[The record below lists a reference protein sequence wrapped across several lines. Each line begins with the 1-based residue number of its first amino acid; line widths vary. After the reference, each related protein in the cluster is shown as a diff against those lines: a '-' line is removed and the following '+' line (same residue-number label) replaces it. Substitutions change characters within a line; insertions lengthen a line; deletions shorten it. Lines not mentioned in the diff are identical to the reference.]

1 MKRKGNLG
9 GIFAMA
15 LILVLTLVLS
25 VGSVSAEEP
34 TIVDSGNCGKDGSNV
49 TWTLDSAGLLTISG
63 TGAMA
68 DYESK
73 TDSASGEE
81 ITTAPWGNQAKMVK
95 TVVIE
100 DGVTGIGNYAFYCC
114 TDLTGVNMG
123 STVTSIGTD
132 AFAACIGLTSVTI
145 PDSVT
150 DIEGEA
156 FAQCMGLTSVVIPDS
171 VKSIGIGAFH
181 YCTSLTSVIVGN
193 GVTEIGQLAFWKC
206 TALTDVTLGSSVTA
220 IGEQAFSSC
229 EKLTGIVIP
238 DSVTSIGEYAFADC
252 ESLAKVTIGTGVT
265 DFGWETFSGCTK
277 LAEINYNAKAA
288 ADLKARY
295 DTGLTAHYPDVFK
308 DAGTSVGGVRVKIGD
323 GVERIPAYIF
333 KDCTGLTGS
342 VTIPNSVTDIG
353 WYAFADCTGL
363 TGVTLGGNVTK
374 IEERAFNNCTGLT
387 SIVFPDSVTDIG
399 NWAFAGCTGLTNV
412 KVPGRV
418 TSISEGVFANCTGL
432 TDAVIPDGVTSVGER
447 AFSGCVG
454 LTGVEIPDDVTS
466 IGDYAFSGCA
476 GLTGIEIPEG
486 VTKIGLGAFSFCEN
500 LAEVRYNAKAA
511 GDIQYDPMTDIA
523 EQDHVFRR
531 AGADRDGLTVTIG
544 SGVECIPSRLFY
556 GCTGLKEVHFIGTE
570 EEWKAVSI
578 GSDNDP
584 LINAAITYVKE
595 PISGSCGDN
604 LTYKLDS
611 AGLLTISGT
620 GAMADYESKTDSAS
634 GEEITTAPWGNQAKT
649 VVIGDGVTGIGAA
662 AFYGCSGLTGVTMG
676 SNVTSIGES
685 AFRGCTGLT
694 GIVLPGS
701 VTSIGEYAFSNC
713 DSLTAIEI
721 PEGVTTLG
729 NSAFF
734 GCDNL
739 KEIRYNARA
748 AADLTG
754 LSGAFRS
761 AGASVG
767 GVKVIFGESV
777 EKIPGNLFSNCESL
791 TSVTIGSNV
800 TSIGDNAFLGCKG
813 LVEINYNARAAECA
827 EDSFDSG
834 DGLKVTFG
842 DSVER
847 IPDYIFQ
854 DCPGLTS
861 VTIGSSAT
869 TIGHYAFN
877 RCMGLT
883 SIKIP
888 ESMTNIGYMAF
899 SGCTSLA
906 DVYYGGTERQ
916 WNAITIDDGNDRLL
930 QANRH
935 CEGKETLVPPTA
947 KPSYVGASGKPY
959 IYWSA
964 VDGANRYY
972 VYRSGSK
979 DGTYTFLGTTTAANY
994 TDSKANAGYTYYYKV
1009 KALAADGTDSSFSAA
1024 VAITC
1029 RCARPVVKTD
1039 YWASTGKPYIKWTA
1053 VAGAS
1058 QYEVYRSGSKDGAYT
1073 LLGTTTATNY
1083 TDNKANAG
1091 YTYYYKVKAISK
1103 VKSAANSSLS
1113 AAVAITCR
1121 CARPVVTPDYLTSTG
1136 KPYIKWTAVAGV
1148 GQYEVYRS
1156 GSKDGTYTLLGT
1168 TTATNYT
1175 DNKANAGYTYYYK
1188 VKAISKVK
1196 SVANSSLSA
1205 AVAITC
1211 RCARPVVKTDYWAST
1226 GKPYIK
1232 WDAVDGAGKYYIYRS
1247 GTKNGTYTLLGTTTA
1262 TNYTDS
1268 KANAG
1273 YTYYY
1278 KVQAIS
1284 SALTMAKVYLSPS
1297 NQTDNCYAYGN
1308 TNEAVQCG
1316 KIADSCRIALERSGV
1331 TVQVGHMPSMQDK
1344 CKESNAFGADL
1355 HVPIHTNAFNGTVTG
1370 TRMFCLNSSG
1380 EGMKACEAIFA
1391 WLAPITPGTS
1401 ENIQVDASLYEVRVP
1416 SAPAAYVECEFHDNA
1431 TAAKWIVEHTV
1442 DIGEAI
1448 ARGICDY
1455 FGVTFKEKEQPESV
1469 ASTDKLYRVQ
1479 EDAFANRPIA
1489 EEKNTANSSLSAAV
1503 AVTCRCARPVVKTDY
1518 WASTGKPYIKW
1529 TAVAGASQYE
1539 VYRSGSKDGTY
1550 TLLGTTT
1557 AANYT
1562 DSKANAGYTY
1572 YYKVKAI
1579 SKVKSTADSSLSA
1592 AVAITCRC
1600 ARPSVK
1606 ITTSNGSPKLTWNAV
1621 TGANKYY
1628 IYRSTEANGTFEYLY
1643 STKNLFYTN
1652 KSAVAGTT
1660 YYYKVKAVSK
1670 VKSTANSAF
1679 STVVSIRAR

>member
-9 GIFAMA
+9 GIFAMV

-25 VGSVSAEEP
+25 VGSVSAAEP
-34 TIVDSGNCGKDGSNV
+34 TIVDSRNCGKDGSNV
-49 TWTLDSAGLLTISG
+49 TWTLDSAGLLAISG
-63 TGAMA
+63 TG
-68 DYESK
+68 E
-73 TDSASGEE
+73 
-81 ITTAPWGNQAKMVK
+81 
-95 TVVIE
+95 
-100 DGVTGIGNYAFYCC
+100 
-114 TDLTGVNMG
+114 
-123 STVTSIGTD
+123 
-132 AFAACIGLTSVTI
+132 
-145 PDSVT
+145 
-150 DIEGEA
+150 
-156 FAQCMGLTSVVIPDS
+156 
-171 VKSIGIGAFH
+171 
-181 YCTSLTSVIVGN
+181 
-193 GVTEIGQLAFWKC
+193 
-206 TALTDVTLGSSVTA
+206 
-220 IGEQAFSSC
+220 
-229 EKLTGIVIP
+229 
-238 DSVTSIGEYAFADC
+238 
-252 ESLAKVTIGTGVT
+252 
-265 DFGWETFSGCTK
+265 
-277 LAEINYNAKAA
+277 
-288 ADLKARY
+288 
-295 DTGLTAHYPDVFK
+295 
-308 DAGTSVGGVRVKIGD
+308 
-323 GVERIPAYIF
+323 
-333 KDCTGLTGS
+333 
-342 VTIPNSVTDIG
+342 
-353 WYAFADCTGL
+353 
-363 TGVTLGGNVTK
+363 
-374 IEERAFNNCTGLT
+374 
-387 SIVFPDSVTDIG
+387 
-399 NWAFAGCTGLTNV
+399 
-412 KVPGRV
+412 
-418 TSISEGVFANCTGL
+418 
-432 TDAVIPDGVTSVGER
+432 
-447 AFSGCVG
+447 
-454 LTGVEIPDDVTS
+454 
-466 IGDYAFSGCA
+466 
-476 GLTGIEIPEG
+476 
-486 VTKIGLGAFSFCEN
+486 
-500 LAEVRYNAKAA
+500 
-511 GDIQYDPMTDIA
+511 
-523 EQDHVFRR
+523 
-531 AGADRDGLTVTIG
+531 
-544 SGVECIPSRLFY
+544 
-556 GCTGLKEVHFIGTE
+556 
-570 EEWKAVSI
+570 
-578 GSDNDP
+578 
-584 LINAAITYVKE
+584 
-595 PISGSCGDN
+595 
-604 LTYKLDS
+604 
-611 AGLLTISGT
+611 
-620 GAMADYESKTDSAS
+620 MADYESKTDSAS

-662 AFYGCSGLTGVTMG
+662 AFYGCSGLTSVTMG

-685 AFRGCTGLT
+685 AFCGCTGLT

-701 VTSIGEYAFSNC
+701 VTGIGEYAFSNC
-713 DSLTAIEI
+713 ESLTAIEI
-721 PEGVTTLG
+721 PAGVTTLG

-739 KEIRYNARA
+739 KEVRYNARA
-748 AADLTG
+748 AANLTG

-777 EKIPGNLFSNCESL
+777 EKIPSNLFCNCESL

-800 TSIGDNAFLGCKG
+800 TSIGDNAFLDCKG
-813 LVEINYNARAAECA
+813 LVEINYNARAAECT
-827 EDSFDSG
+827 EDSFGSG

-877 RCMGLT
+877 RCTGLT

-899 SGCTSLA
+899 SGCMGLA
-906 DVYYGGTERQ
+906 DVYYGGSERQ

-935 CEGKETLVPPTA
+935 CEGKETLVPPTV

-959 IYWSA
+959 IYWSV

-972 VYRSGSK
+972 VYRSTTK
-979 DGTYTFLGTTTAANY
+979 DGTYSFLGSTANLNY
-994 TDSKANAGYTYYYKV
+994 TDSKANVGTTYYYKV
-1009 KALAADGTDSSFSAA
+1009 KALAADGTD
-1024 VAITC
+1024 
-1029 RCARPVVKTD
+1029 
-1039 YWASTGKPYIKWTA
+1039 
-1053 VAGAS
+1053 
-1058 QYEVYRSGSKDGAYT
+1058 
-1073 LLGTTTATNY
+1073 
-1083 TDNKANAG
+1083 
-1091 YTYYYKVKAISK
+1091 
-1103 VKSAANSSLS
+1103 SSLS

-1136 KPYIKWTAVAGV
+1136 KPYIYWGAVDGAGK
-1148 GQYEVYRS
+1148 YEVYRS

-1188 VKAISKVK
+1188 VKAISEVK
-1196 SVANSSLSA
+1196 STANSSLSA

-1247 GTKNGTYTLLGTTTA
+1247 GTRNGTYTLLGTTTA

-1297 NQTDNCYAYGN
+1297 NQTDNRYAYGN
-1308 TNEAVQCG
+1308 TTEAVQCG
-1316 KIADSCRIALERSGV
+1316 KIADACRAALERSGV

-1416 SAPAAYVECEFHDNA
+1416 SAPTAYVECEFHDNA
-1431 TAAKWIVEHTV
+1431 TTAKWIVEHTV

-1455 FGVTFKEKEQPESV
+1455 FGVTYKEKEQPESA

-1479 EDAFANRPIA
+1479 EGAFANRPIA

-1503 AVTCRCARPVVKTDY
+1503 AATCHCARPVVKPDY
-1518 WASTGKPYIKW
+1518 LISTGKPYIKW

-1579 SKVKSTADSSLSA
+1579 SKVRSTANSSLSA
-1592 AVAITCRC
+1592 TVAATCHCARPVVKPDYLISTGKPYIKWTAVAGASQYEVYRSGSKDGTYTLLGTTTATNYTDNKANAGYTYYYKVKAVSKVSSGANSYYSVVIGATCRC

-1621 TGANKYY
+1621 AGANKYY

-1652 KSAVAGTT
+1652 KSAEAGTT

>member
-1 MKRKGNLG
+1 MKRKENLG

-15 LILVLTLVLS
+15 LILMLTLVLS
-25 VGSVSAEEP
+25 VGSVSAAEP
-34 TIVDSGNCGKDGSNV
+34 NIVDSRNCGKDGSNV

-63 TGAMA
+63 TG
-68 DYESK
+68 E
-73 TDSASGEE
+73 
-81 ITTAPWGNQAKMVK
+81 
-95 TVVIE
+95 
-100 DGVTGIGNYAFYCC
+100 
-114 TDLTGVNMG
+114 
-123 STVTSIGTD
+123 
-132 AFAACIGLTSVTI
+132 
-145 PDSVT
+145 
-150 DIEGEA
+150 
-156 FAQCMGLTSVVIPDS
+156 
-171 VKSIGIGAFH
+171 
-181 YCTSLTSVIVGN
+181 
-193 GVTEIGQLAFWKC
+193 
-206 TALTDVTLGSSVTA
+206 
-220 IGEQAFSSC
+220 
-229 EKLTGIVIP
+229 
-238 DSVTSIGEYAFADC
+238 
-252 ESLAKVTIGTGVT
+252 
-265 DFGWETFSGCTK
+265 
-277 LAEINYNAKAA
+277 
-288 ADLKARY
+288 
-295 DTGLTAHYPDVFK
+295 
-308 DAGTSVGGVRVKIGD
+308 
-323 GVERIPAYIF
+323 
-333 KDCTGLTGS
+333 
-342 VTIPNSVTDIG
+342 
-353 WYAFADCTGL
+353 
-363 TGVTLGGNVTK
+363 
-374 IEERAFNNCTGLT
+374 
-387 SIVFPDSVTDIG
+387 
-399 NWAFAGCTGLTNV
+399 
-412 KVPGRV
+412 
-418 TSISEGVFANCTGL
+418 
-432 TDAVIPDGVTSVGER
+432 
-447 AFSGCVG
+447 
-454 LTGVEIPDDVTS
+454 
-466 IGDYAFSGCA
+466 
-476 GLTGIEIPEG
+476 
-486 VTKIGLGAFSFCEN
+486 
-500 LAEVRYNAKAA
+500 
-511 GDIQYDPMTDIA
+511 
-523 EQDHVFRR
+523 
-531 AGADRDGLTVTIG
+531 
-544 SGVECIPSRLFY
+544 
-556 GCTGLKEVHFIGTE
+556 
-570 EEWKAVSI
+570 
-578 GSDNDP
+578 
-584 LINAAITYVKE
+584 
-595 PISGSCGDN
+595 
-604 LTYKLDS
+604 
-611 AGLLTISGT
+611 
-620 GAMADYESKTDSAS
+620 MADYESKTDSAS

-649 VVIGDGVTGIGAA
+649 VVIEDGVTGIGNA
-662 AFYGCSGLTGVTMG
+662 AFYGCSGLTSVTMG

-685 AFRGCTGLT
+685 AFCGCTGLI

-701 VTSIGEYAFSNC
+701 VTGIGEYAFSNC

-721 PEGVTTLG
+721 PAGVTTLG

-739 KEIRYNARA
+739 KEVRYNARA
-748 AADLTG
+748 AANLTG

-777 EKIPGNLFSNCESL
+777 EKIPSNLFCNCESL
-791 TSVTIGSNV
+791 TSVTISSNV

-813 LVEINYNARAAECA
+813 LVEINYNARAAECT
-827 EDSFDSG
+827 EDSFGSG

-877 RCMGLT
+877 RCTGLT

-899 SGCTSLA
+899 SGCMGLA
-906 DVYYGGTERQ
+906 DVYYGGSERQ

-935 CEGKETLVPPTA
+935 CEGKETPVPPTV

-964 VDGANRYY
+964 VDGANRYE

-979 DGTYTFLGTTTAANY
+979 DGTYSFLGSTANLNY
-994 TDSKANAGYTYYYKV
+994 TDSKANAGTTYYYKV
-1009 KALAADGTDSSFSAA
+1009 KALAADGTD
-1024 VAITC
+1024 
-1029 RCARPVVKTD
+1029 
-1039 YWASTGKPYIKWTA
+1039 
-1053 VAGAS
+1053 
-1058 QYEVYRSGSKDGAYT
+1058 
-1073 LLGTTTATNY
+1073 
-1083 TDNKANAG
+1083 
-1091 YTYYYKVKAISK
+1091 
-1103 VKSAANSSLS
+1103 SSLS

-1136 KPYIKWTAVAGV
+1136 KPYIKWAAVAGAS
-1148 GQYEVYRS
+1148 QYEVYRS
-1156 GSKDGTYTLLGT
+1156 GSKDGTYEYIGT

-1188 VKAISKVK
+1188 VKAISEVK
-1196 SVANSSLSA
+1196 SAANSSLSA

-1355 HVPIHTNAFNGTVTG
+1355 HVPIHTNAFNGAVTG

-1416 SAPAAYVECEFHDNA
+1416 SAPTAYVECEFHDNA
-1431 TAAKWIVEHTV
+1431 TTAKWIVEHTV

-1455 FGVTFKEKEQPESV
+1455 FGVTYKEKEQPESA

-1479 EDAFANRPIA
+1479 EGAFANRPIA
-1489 EEKNTANSSLSAAV
+1489 EEKNTANSSLSATV
-1503 AVTCRCARPVVKTDY
+1503 AATCHCARPVVKPDY
-1518 WASTGKPYIKW
+1518 LISTGKPYIKW
-1529 TAVAGASQYE
+1529 TAVSGASKYE

-1579 SKVKSTADSSLSA
+1579 SKVRSTANSSLSA
-1592 AVAITCRC
+1592 TVAATCHCARPVVKPDYLISTGKPYIKWTAVAGASQYEVYRSGSKDGTYTLLGTTTATNYTDNKANAGYTYYYKVKAVSKVSSGANSYYSVVIGATCHC

-1606 ITTSNGSPKLTWNAV
+1606 ITTSNGSPRLTWNAV
-1621 TGANKYY
+1621 AGANKYEV
-1628 IYRSTEANGTFEYLY
+1628 YRATSKNGSY
-1643 STKNLFYTN
+1643 TKMFTTSNLSYTN
-1652 KSAVAGTT
+1652 TSAKAGTT

>member
-1 MKRKGNLG
+1 MKRKGILG

-25 VGSVSAEEP
+25 VGSVSAAEP

-63 TGAMA
+63 TG
-68 DYESK
+68 E
-73 TDSASGEE
+73 
-81 ITTAPWGNQAKMVK
+81 MV
-95 TVVIE
+95 
-100 DGVTGIGNYAFYCC
+100 
-114 TDLTGVNMG
+114 
-123 STVTSIGTD
+123 
-132 AFAACIGLTSVTI
+132 
-145 PDSVT
+145 
-150 DIEGEA
+150 
-156 FAQCMGLTSVVIPDS
+156 
-171 VKSIGIGAFH
+171 
-181 YCTSLTSVIVGN
+181 
-193 GVTEIGQLAFWKC
+193 
-206 TALTDVTLGSSVTA
+206 
-220 IGEQAFSSC
+220 
-229 EKLTGIVIP
+229 
-238 DSVTSIGEYAFADC
+238 
-252 ESLAKVTIGTGVT
+252 
-265 DFGWETFSGCTK
+265 
-277 LAEINYNAKAA
+277 
-288 ADLKARY
+288 
-295 DTGLTAHYPDVFK
+295 
-308 DAGTSVGGVRVKIGD
+308 
-323 GVERIPAYIF
+323 
-333 KDCTGLTGS
+333 
-342 VTIPNSVTDIG
+342 
-353 WYAFADCTGL
+353 
-363 TGVTLGGNVTK
+363 
-374 IEERAFNNCTGLT
+374 
-387 SIVFPDSVTDIG
+387 
-399 NWAFAGCTGLTNV
+399 
-412 KVPGRV
+412 
-418 TSISEGVFANCTGL
+418 
-432 TDAVIPDGVTSVGER
+432 
-447 AFSGCVG
+447 
-454 LTGVEIPDDVTS
+454 
-466 IGDYAFSGCA
+466 
-476 GLTGIEIPEG
+476 
-486 VTKIGLGAFSFCEN
+486 
-500 LAEVRYNAKAA
+500 
-511 GDIQYDPMTDIA
+511 
-523 EQDHVFRR
+523 
-531 AGADRDGLTVTIG
+531 
-544 SGVECIPSRLFY
+544 
-556 GCTGLKEVHFIGTE
+556 
-570 EEWKAVSI
+570 
-578 GSDNDP
+578 
-584 LINAAITYVKE
+584 
-595 PISGSCGDN
+595 
-604 LTYKLDS
+604 
-611 AGLLTISGT
+611 
-620 GAMADYESKTDSAS
+620 DYESKTDSAS

-649 VVIGDGVTGIGAA
+649 AVIGDGVTGIGAA
-662 AFYGCSGLTGVTMG
+662 AFYGCSGLTSVTMG

-685 AFRGCTGLT
+685 AFCGCTGLT

-701 VTSIGEYAFSNC
+701 VTGIGEYAFSNC
-713 DSLTAIEI
+713 ESLTAIEI
-721 PEGVTTLG
+721 PAGVTTLG

-739 KEIRYNARA
+739 KEVRYNARA
-748 AADLTG
+748 AANLTG

-777 EKIPGNLFSNCESL
+777 EKIPSNLFCNCESL

-813 LVEINYNARAAECA
+813 LVEINYNARAAECT
-827 EDSFDSG
+827 EDSFGSG

-877 RCMGLT
+877 RCTGLT

-899 SGCTSLA
+899 SGCTGLA
-906 DVYYGGTERQ
+906 DVYYGGSERQ

-935 CEGKETLVPPTA
+935 CEGEETLVPPTV

-964 VDGANRYY
+964 VDGANRYE

-979 DGTYTFLGTTTAANY
+979 DGTYSLLDSTANLNY
-994 TDSKANAGYTYYYKV
+994 TDSKANAGTTYYYKV
-1009 KALAADGTDSSFSAA
+1009 KALAADGTD
-1024 VAITC
+1024 
-1029 RCARPVVKTD
+1029 
-1039 YWASTGKPYIKWTA
+1039 
-1053 VAGAS
+1053 
-1058 QYEVYRSGSKDGAYT
+1058 
-1073 LLGTTTATNY
+1073 
-1083 TDNKANAG
+1083 
-1091 YTYYYKVKAISK
+1091 
-1103 VKSAANSSLS
+1103 
-1113 AAVAITCR
+1113 
-1121 CARPVVTPDYLTSTG
+1121 
-1136 KPYIKWTAVAGV
+1136 
-1148 GQYEVYRS
+1148 
-1156 GSKDGTYTLLGT
+1156 
-1168 TTATNYT
+1168 
-1175 DNKANAGYTYYYK
+1175 
-1188 VKAISKVK
+1188 
-1196 SVANSSLSA
+1196 SSLSA

-1308 TNEAVQCG
+1308 TTEAVQCG
-1316 KIADSCRIALERSGV
+1316 KIADACRAALERSGV

-1416 SAPAAYVECEFHDNA
+1416 SAPTAYVECEFHDNA
-1431 TAAKWIVEHTV
+1431 TTAKWIVEHTV

-1455 FGVTFKEKEQPESV
+1455 FGVTYKEKEQPESA

-1479 EDAFANRPIA
+1479 EGAFANRPIA

-1503 AVTCRCARPVVKTDY
+1503 AATCHCARPVVKPDY
-1518 WASTGKPYIKW
+1518 LISTGKPYIKW

-1579 SKVKSTADSSLSA
+1579 SKVRSTANSSLSA
-1592 AVAITCRC
+1592 TVAATCHCARPVVKPDYLISTGKPYIKWTAVAGASQYEVYRSGSKDGTYTLLGTTTATNYTDNKANAGYTYYYKVKAVSKVSSGANSYYSVVIGATCRC

-1621 TGANKYY
+1621 AGANKYY

-1652 KSAVAGTT
+1652 KSAEAGTT

>member
-1 MKRKGNLG
+1 MKRKGNFG

-25 VGSVSAEEP
+25 VGSVSAAEP

-63 TGAMA
+63 TG
-68 DYESK
+68 E
-73 TDSASGEE
+73 
-81 ITTAPWGNQAKMVK
+81 
-95 TVVIE
+95 
-100 DGVTGIGNYAFYCC
+100 
-114 TDLTGVNMG
+114 
-123 STVTSIGTD
+123 
-132 AFAACIGLTSVTI
+132 
-145 PDSVT
+145 
-150 DIEGEA
+150 
-156 FAQCMGLTSVVIPDS
+156 
-171 VKSIGIGAFH
+171 
-181 YCTSLTSVIVGN
+181 
-193 GVTEIGQLAFWKC
+193 
-206 TALTDVTLGSSVTA
+206 
-220 IGEQAFSSC
+220 
-229 EKLTGIVIP
+229 
-238 DSVTSIGEYAFADC
+238 
-252 ESLAKVTIGTGVT
+252 
-265 DFGWETFSGCTK
+265 
-277 LAEINYNAKAA
+277 
-288 ADLKARY
+288 
-295 DTGLTAHYPDVFK
+295 
-308 DAGTSVGGVRVKIGD
+308 
-323 GVERIPAYIF
+323 
-333 KDCTGLTGS
+333 
-342 VTIPNSVTDIG
+342 
-353 WYAFADCTGL
+353 
-363 TGVTLGGNVTK
+363 
-374 IEERAFNNCTGLT
+374 
-387 SIVFPDSVTDIG
+387 
-399 NWAFAGCTGLTNV
+399 
-412 KVPGRV
+412 
-418 TSISEGVFANCTGL
+418 
-432 TDAVIPDGVTSVGER
+432 
-447 AFSGCVG
+447 
-454 LTGVEIPDDVTS
+454 
-466 IGDYAFSGCA
+466 
-476 GLTGIEIPEG
+476 
-486 VTKIGLGAFSFCEN
+486 
-500 LAEVRYNAKAA
+500 
-511 GDIQYDPMTDIA
+511 
-523 EQDHVFRR
+523 
-531 AGADRDGLTVTIG
+531 
-544 SGVECIPSRLFY
+544 
-556 GCTGLKEVHFIGTE
+556 
-570 EEWKAVSI
+570 
-578 GSDNDP
+578 
-584 LINAAITYVKE
+584 
-595 PISGSCGDN
+595 
-604 LTYKLDS
+604 
-611 AGLLTISGT
+611 
-620 GAMADYESKTDSAS
+620 MADYESKTDSAS

-649 VVIGDGVTGIGAA
+649 VVIEDGVTGIGAA
-662 AFYGCSGLTGVTMG
+662 AFYGCSGLTSVTMG

-685 AFRGCTGLT
+685 AFCGCTGLT

-713 DSLTAIEI
+713 ESLTAIEI
-721 PEGVTTLG
+721 PAGVTTLG

-734 GCDNL
+734 GCGNL
-739 KEIRYNARA
+739 KEVRYNARA
-748 AADLTG
+748 AANLTG

-777 EKIPGNLFSNCESL
+777 EKIPSNLFCNCESL

-800 TSIGDNAFLGCKG
+800 TSIGDNAFLDCKG
-813 LVEINYNARAAECA
+813 LVEINYNARAAECT
-827 EDSFDSG
+827 EDSFGSG

-877 RCMGLT
+877 RCTGLT

-906 DVYYGGTERQ
+906 DVYYGGSERQ

-935 CEGKETLVPPTA
+935 CEGEETLVSPTV

-964 VDGANRYY
+964 V
-972 VYRSGSK
+972 
-979 DGTYTFLGTTTAANY
+979 
-994 TDSKANAGYTYYYKV
+994 
-1009 KALAADGTDSSFSAA
+1009 
-1024 VAITC
+1024 
-1029 RCARPVVKTD
+1029 
-1039 YWASTGKPYIKWTA
+1039 
-1053 VAGAS
+1053 AGAS
-1058 QYEVYRSGSKDGAYT
+1058 
-1073 LLGTTTATNY
+1073 
-1083 TDNKANAG
+1083 
-1091 YTYYYKVKAISK
+1091 
-1103 VKSAANSSLS
+1103 
-1113 AAVAITCR
+1113 
-1121 CARPVVTPDYLTSTG
+1121 
-1136 KPYIKWTAVAGV
+1136 
-1148 GQYEVYRS
+1148 QYEVYRS

-1175 DNKANAGYTYYYK
+1175 DSKANAGYTYYYKVKAISEVKSAADSSLSAAVAVTCRCARPVVTPDYLTSTGKPYIKWAAVAGASQYEVYRSGSKDGTYTLLGTTTAANYTDSKADAGYTYYYK

-1196 SVANSSLSA
+1196 STANSSLSA

-1247 GTKNGTYTLLGTTTA
+1247 GTRNGTYTLLGTTTA

-1308 TNEAVQCG
+1308 TTEAVQCG

-1431 TAAKWIVEHTV
+1431 TTAKWIVEHTV

-1455 FGVTFKEKEQPESV
+1455 FGVTYKEKEQPESA

-1479 EDAFANRPIA
+1479 EGAFANRPIA

-1503 AVTCRCARPVVKTDY
+1503 AITCRCARPVVKTDY

-1557 AANYT
+1557 ATNYT

-1579 SKVKSTADSSLSA
+1579 SEVKSAANSSLSA
-1592 AVAITCRC
+1592 AVAITCRCARPVVKTDYWASTGKPYIKWTAVAGASKYYVYRSTSKDGTYEYIGYTTKTNYTDSKANAGYTYYYKVQAISSVKSKANSALSAAVTITCRC

-1606 ITTSNGSPKLTWNAV
+1606 ITTSNGSPRLTWNAV
-1621 TGANKYY
+1621 AGASQYEV
-1628 IYRSTEANGTFEYLY
+1628 YRATSKNGSY
-1643 STKNLFYTN
+1643 TKMFTTSNLSYTN
-1652 KSAVAGTT
+1652 TSAKAGTT

>member
-1 MKRKGNLG
+1 MKRKGNFG
-9 GIFAMA
+9 GIFAMV

-25 VGSVSAEEP
+25 VGSVSAAEP
-34 TIVDSGNCGKDGSNV
+34 TIVDSRNCGKDGSNV
-49 TWTLDSAGLLTISG
+49 TWTLDSAGLLAISG
-63 TGAMA
+63 TG
-68 DYESK
+68 E
-73 TDSASGEE
+73 
-81 ITTAPWGNQAKMVK
+81 
-95 TVVIE
+95 
-100 DGVTGIGNYAFYCC
+100 
-114 TDLTGVNMG
+114 
-123 STVTSIGTD
+123 
-132 AFAACIGLTSVTI
+132 
-145 PDSVT
+145 
-150 DIEGEA
+150 
-156 FAQCMGLTSVVIPDS
+156 
-171 VKSIGIGAFH
+171 
-181 YCTSLTSVIVGN
+181 
-193 GVTEIGQLAFWKC
+193 
-206 TALTDVTLGSSVTA
+206 
-220 IGEQAFSSC
+220 
-229 EKLTGIVIP
+229 
-238 DSVTSIGEYAFADC
+238 
-252 ESLAKVTIGTGVT
+252 
-265 DFGWETFSGCTK
+265 
-277 LAEINYNAKAA
+277 
-288 ADLKARY
+288 
-295 DTGLTAHYPDVFK
+295 
-308 DAGTSVGGVRVKIGD
+308 
-323 GVERIPAYIF
+323 
-333 KDCTGLTGS
+333 
-342 VTIPNSVTDIG
+342 
-353 WYAFADCTGL
+353 
-363 TGVTLGGNVTK
+363 
-374 IEERAFNNCTGLT
+374 
-387 SIVFPDSVTDIG
+387 
-399 NWAFAGCTGLTNV
+399 
-412 KVPGRV
+412 
-418 TSISEGVFANCTGL
+418 
-432 TDAVIPDGVTSVGER
+432 
-447 AFSGCVG
+447 
-454 LTGVEIPDDVTS
+454 
-466 IGDYAFSGCA
+466 
-476 GLTGIEIPEG
+476 
-486 VTKIGLGAFSFCEN
+486 
-500 LAEVRYNAKAA
+500 
-511 GDIQYDPMTDIA
+511 
-523 EQDHVFRR
+523 
-531 AGADRDGLTVTIG
+531 
-544 SGVECIPSRLFY
+544 
-556 GCTGLKEVHFIGTE
+556 
-570 EEWKAVSI
+570 
-578 GSDNDP
+578 
-584 LINAAITYVKE
+584 
-595 PISGSCGDN
+595 
-604 LTYKLDS
+604 
-611 AGLLTISGT
+611 
-620 GAMADYESKTDSAS
+620 MADYESKTDSAS

-662 AFYGCSGLTGVTMG
+662 AFYGCSGLTSVTMG
-676 SNVTSIGES
+676 SNVTDIWDG
-685 AFRGCTGLT
+685 AFSGCTGLT

-701 VTSIGEYAFSNC
+701 VTGIGEYAFSNC
-713 DSLTAIEI
+713 ESLTAIEI
-721 PEGVTTLG
+721 PAGVPTLG

-739 KEIRYNARA
+739 KEVRYNARA
-748 AADLTG
+748 AANLTG

-777 EKIPGNLFSNCESL
+777 EKIPSNLFCNCESL

-800 TSIGDNAFLGCKG
+800 TSIGDNAFLDCKG
-813 LVEINYNARAAECA
+813 LVEINYNARAAECT
-827 EDSFDSG
+827 EDSFGSG

-847 IPDYIFQ
+847 IPNCIFQ

-877 RCMGLT
+877 RCTGLT

-899 SGCTSLA
+899 SGCTGLA
-906 DVYYGGTERQ
+906 DVYYGGSERQ

-935 CEGKETLVPPTA
+935 CEGKETPVPPTA

-972 VYRSGSK
+972 VYRSTTK
-979 DGTYTFLGTTTAANY
+979 DGTYSFLGSTANLNY
-994 TDSKANAGYTYYYKV
+994 TDSKANAGTTYYYKV
-1009 KALAADGTDSSFSAA
+1009 KALAADGTD
-1024 VAITC
+1024 
-1029 RCARPVVKTD
+1029 
-1039 YWASTGKPYIKWTA
+1039 
-1053 VAGAS
+1053 
-1058 QYEVYRSGSKDGAYT
+1058 
-1073 LLGTTTATNY
+1073 
-1083 TDNKANAG
+1083 
-1091 YTYYYKVKAISK
+1091 
-1103 VKSAANSSLS
+1103 SSLS

-1136 KPYIKWTAVAGV
+1136 KPYIYWSAVDGAS
-1148 GQYEVYRS
+1148 QYEVYRS
-1156 GSKDGTYTLLGT
+1156 GSSNGTYEYVGT

-1188 VKAISKVK
+1188 VKAL
-1196 SVANSSLSA
+1196 AADGTDSSLSA

-1416 SAPAAYVECEFHDNA
+1416 SAPTAYVECEFHDNA
-1431 TAAKWIVEHTV
+1431 TTAKWIVEHTV

-1455 FGVTFKEKEQPESV
+1455 FGVTYKEKEQPESA

-1479 EDAFANRPIA
+1479 EGAFANRPIA
-1489 EEKNTANSSLSAAV
+1489 EEKNTANSSLSATV
-1503 AVTCRCARPVVKTDY
+1503 AATCHCARPVVKPDY
-1518 WASTGKPYIKW
+1518 LISTGKPYIKW
-1529 TAVAGASQYE
+1529 TAVSGASQYE

-1572 YYKVKAI
+1572 YYKVRAI
-1579 SKVKSTADSSLSA
+1579 SKVRSTANSSLSA
-1592 AVAITCRC
+1592 TVAATCHCARPVVKPDYLISTGKPYIKWSAVSGASKYYVYRSGSSNGTYKYVGTTTATNYTDNKANAGYTYYYKVKAVSKVSSGANSYYSVVIGATCHC

-1606 ITTSNGSPKLTWNAV
+1606 ITTSNGSPRLTWNAV
-1621 TGANKYY
+1621 TGASQYEV
-1628 IYRSTEANGTFEYLY
+1628 YRATSKNGSY
-1643 STKNLFYTN
+1643 TKMFTTSNLSYTN
-1652 KSAVAGTT
+1652 TSAKAGTT

>member
-1 MKRKGNLG
+1 MKRKGNFG
-9 GIFAMA
+9 GIFAMV

-25 VGSVSAEEP
+25 VGSVSVAEP
-34 TIVDSGNCGKDGSNV
+34 TIVDSRNCGKDGSNV
-49 TWTLDSAGLLTISG
+49 TWTLDSAGLLAISG
-63 TGAMA
+63 TG
-68 DYESK
+68 E
-73 TDSASGEE
+73 
-81 ITTAPWGNQAKMVK
+81 
-95 TVVIE
+95 
-100 DGVTGIGNYAFYCC
+100 
-114 TDLTGVNMG
+114 
-123 STVTSIGTD
+123 
-132 AFAACIGLTSVTI
+132 
-145 PDSVT
+145 
-150 DIEGEA
+150 
-156 FAQCMGLTSVVIPDS
+156 
-171 VKSIGIGAFH
+171 
-181 YCTSLTSVIVGN
+181 
-193 GVTEIGQLAFWKC
+193 
-206 TALTDVTLGSSVTA
+206 
-220 IGEQAFSSC
+220 
-229 EKLTGIVIP
+229 
-238 DSVTSIGEYAFADC
+238 
-252 ESLAKVTIGTGVT
+252 
-265 DFGWETFSGCTK
+265 
-277 LAEINYNAKAA
+277 
-288 ADLKARY
+288 
-295 DTGLTAHYPDVFK
+295 
-308 DAGTSVGGVRVKIGD
+308 
-323 GVERIPAYIF
+323 
-333 KDCTGLTGS
+333 
-342 VTIPNSVTDIG
+342 
-353 WYAFADCTGL
+353 
-363 TGVTLGGNVTK
+363 
-374 IEERAFNNCTGLT
+374 
-387 SIVFPDSVTDIG
+387 
-399 NWAFAGCTGLTNV
+399 
-412 KVPGRV
+412 
-418 TSISEGVFANCTGL
+418 
-432 TDAVIPDGVTSVGER
+432 
-447 AFSGCVG
+447 
-454 LTGVEIPDDVTS
+454 
-466 IGDYAFSGCA
+466 
-476 GLTGIEIPEG
+476 
-486 VTKIGLGAFSFCEN
+486 
-500 LAEVRYNAKAA
+500 
-511 GDIQYDPMTDIA
+511 
-523 EQDHVFRR
+523 
-531 AGADRDGLTVTIG
+531 
-544 SGVECIPSRLFY
+544 
-556 GCTGLKEVHFIGTE
+556 
-570 EEWKAVSI
+570 
-578 GSDNDP
+578 
-584 LINAAITYVKE
+584 
-595 PISGSCGDN
+595 
-604 LTYKLDS
+604 
-611 AGLLTISGT
+611 
-620 GAMADYESKTDSAS
+620 MADYESKTDSAS

-662 AFYGCSGLTGVTMG
+662 AFYGCSGLTSVTMG
-676 SNVTSIGES
+676 SNVTDIWDG
-685 AFRGCTGLT
+685 AFSGCTGLT

-701 VTSIGEYAFSNC
+701 VTGIGEYAFSNC
-713 DSLTAIEI
+713 ESLTAIEI
-721 PEGVTTLG
+721 PAGVTTLG

-739 KEIRYNARA
+739 KEVRYNARA
-748 AADLTG
+748 AANLTG

-777 EKIPGNLFSNCESL
+777 EKIPSNLFCNCESL

-800 TSIGDNAFLGCKG
+800 TSIGDNAFLDCKG
-813 LVEINYNARAAECA
+813 LVEINYNARAAECT
-827 EDSFDSG
+827 EDSFGSG

-847 IPDYIFQ
+847 IPNCIFQ

-877 RCMGLT
+877 RCTGLT

-899 SGCTSLA
+899 SGCTGLA
-906 DVYYGGTERQ
+906 DVYYGGSERQ

-935 CEGKETLVPPTA
+935 CEGKETPVPPTA

-972 VYRSGSK
+972 VYRSTTK
-979 DGTYTFLGTTTAANY
+979 DGTYSFLGSTANLNY
-994 TDSKANAGYTYYYKV
+994 TDSKANAGTTYYYKV
-1009 KALAADGTDSSFSAA
+1009 KALAADGTD
-1024 VAITC
+1024 
-1029 RCARPVVKTD
+1029 
-1039 YWASTGKPYIKWTA
+1039 
-1053 VAGAS
+1053 
-1058 QYEVYRSGSKDGAYT
+1058 
-1073 LLGTTTATNY
+1073 
-1083 TDNKANAG
+1083 
-1091 YTYYYKVKAISK
+1091 
-1103 VKSAANSSLS
+1103 SSLS

-1136 KPYIKWTAVAGV
+1136 KPYIYWSAVDGAS
-1148 GQYEVYRS
+1148 QYEVYRS
-1156 GSKDGTYTLLGT
+1156 GSSNGTYEYVGT

-1188 VKAISKVK
+1188 VKAL
-1196 SVANSSLSA
+1196 AADGTDSSLSA

-1416 SAPAAYVECEFHDNA
+1416 SAPTAYVECEFHDNA
-1431 TAAKWIVEHTV
+1431 TTAKWIVEHTI

-1455 FGVTFKEKEQPESV
+1455 FGVTYKEKEQPESA

-1479 EDAFANRPIA
+1479 EGAFANRPIA
-1489 EEKNTANSSLSAAV
+1489 EEKNTANSSLSATV
-1503 AVTCRCARPVVKTDY
+1503 AATCHCARPVVKPDY
-1518 WASTGKPYIKW
+1518 LISTGKPYIKW
-1529 TAVAGASQYE
+1529 TAVSGASKYE

-1579 SKVKSTADSSLSA
+1579 SSVKNTANSALSA
-1592 AVAITCRC
+1592 AVAVTCRCARPVVKPDYLISTGKPYIKWTAVAGASQYEVYRSGSKDGTYTLLGTTTATNYTDNKANAGYTYYYKVKAVSKVSSGANSYYSVVIGATCHC

-1621 TGANKYY
+1621 AGANKYY

>member
-1 MKRKGNLG
+1 MKRKGNFD

-25 VGSVSAEEP
+25 VGSVSAAEP

-63 TGAMA
+63 TG
-68 DYESK
+68 E
-73 TDSASGEE
+73 
-81 ITTAPWGNQAKMVK
+81 
-95 TVVIE
+95 
-100 DGVTGIGNYAFYCC
+100 
-114 TDLTGVNMG
+114 
-123 STVTSIGTD
+123 
-132 AFAACIGLTSVTI
+132 
-145 PDSVT
+145 
-150 DIEGEA
+150 
-156 FAQCMGLTSVVIPDS
+156 
-171 VKSIGIGAFH
+171 
-181 YCTSLTSVIVGN
+181 
-193 GVTEIGQLAFWKC
+193 
-206 TALTDVTLGSSVTA
+206 
-220 IGEQAFSSC
+220 
-229 EKLTGIVIP
+229 
-238 DSVTSIGEYAFADC
+238 
-252 ESLAKVTIGTGVT
+252 
-265 DFGWETFSGCTK
+265 
-277 LAEINYNAKAA
+277 
-288 ADLKARY
+288 
-295 DTGLTAHYPDVFK
+295 
-308 DAGTSVGGVRVKIGD
+308 
-323 GVERIPAYIF
+323 
-333 KDCTGLTGS
+333 
-342 VTIPNSVTDIG
+342 
-353 WYAFADCTGL
+353 
-363 TGVTLGGNVTK
+363 
-374 IEERAFNNCTGLT
+374 
-387 SIVFPDSVTDIG
+387 
-399 NWAFAGCTGLTNV
+399 
-412 KVPGRV
+412 
-418 TSISEGVFANCTGL
+418 
-432 TDAVIPDGVTSVGER
+432 
-447 AFSGCVG
+447 
-454 LTGVEIPDDVTS
+454 
-466 IGDYAFSGCA
+466 
-476 GLTGIEIPEG
+476 
-486 VTKIGLGAFSFCEN
+486 
-500 LAEVRYNAKAA
+500 
-511 GDIQYDPMTDIA
+511 
-523 EQDHVFRR
+523 
-531 AGADRDGLTVTIG
+531 
-544 SGVECIPSRLFY
+544 
-556 GCTGLKEVHFIGTE
+556 
-570 EEWKAVSI
+570 
-578 GSDNDP
+578 
-584 LINAAITYVKE
+584 
-595 PISGSCGDN
+595 
-604 LTYKLDS
+604 
-611 AGLLTISGT
+611 
-620 GAMADYESKTDSAS
+620 MADYESKTDSAS

-649 VVIGDGVTGIGAA
+649 VVIEDGVTGIGAA
-662 AFYGCSGLTGVTMG
+662 AFYGCSGLTSVTMG

-685 AFRGCTGLT
+685 AFCGCTGLT

-713 DSLTAIEI
+713 ESLTAIEI

-739 KEIRYNARA
+739 KEVRYNARA
-748 AADLTG
+748 AANLTG

-761 AGASVG
+761 VGASVG

-777 EKIPGNLFSNCESL
+777 EKIPSNLFCNCESL

-800 TSIGDNAFLGCKG
+800 TSIGDNAFLDCKG
-813 LVEINYNARAAECA
+813 LVEINYNARAAECT
-827 EDSFDSG
+827 EDSFGSG

-847 IPDYIFQ
+847 IPDCIFQ

-869 TIGHYAFN
+869 TIGQYAFN
-877 RCMGLT
+877 RCTGLT

-899 SGCTSLA
+899 SGCTGLA
-906 DVYYGGTERQ
+906 DVYYGGSERQ

-935 CEGKETLVPPTA
+935 CEGKETPVPPTA

-972 VYRSGSK
+972 VYRSTTK
-979 DGTYTFLGTTTAANY
+979 DGTYSFLGSTANLNY
-994 TDSKANAGYTYYYKV
+994 TDSKANAGTTYYYKV
-1009 KALAADGTDSSFSAA
+1009 KALAADGTD
-1024 VAITC
+1024 
-1029 RCARPVVKTD
+1029 
-1039 YWASTGKPYIKWTA
+1039 
-1053 VAGAS
+1053 
-1058 QYEVYRSGSKDGAYT
+1058 
-1073 LLGTTTATNY
+1073 
-1083 TDNKANAG
+1083 
-1091 YTYYYKVKAISK
+1091 
-1103 VKSAANSSLS
+1103 
-1113 AAVAITCR
+1113 
-1121 CARPVVTPDYLTSTG
+1121 
-1136 KPYIKWTAVAGV
+1136 
-1148 GQYEVYRS
+1148 
-1156 GSKDGTYTLLGT
+1156 
-1168 TTATNYT
+1168 
-1175 DNKANAGYTYYYK
+1175 
-1188 VKAISKVK
+1188 
-1196 SVANSSLSA
+1196 SSLSA

-1308 TNEAVQCG
+1308 TTEAVQCG
-1316 KIADSCRIALERSGV
+1316 KIADACRAALERSGV

-1416 SAPAAYVECEFHDNA
+1416 SAPTAYVECEFHDNA
-1431 TAAKWIVEHTV
+1431 TTAKWIVEHTV

-1455 FGVTFKEKEQPESV
+1455 FGVTYKEKEQPESA

-1479 EDAFANRPIA
+1479 EGAFANRPIA

-1503 AVTCRCARPVVKTDY
+1503 AATCHCARPVVKPDY
-1518 WASTGKPYIKW
+1518 LISTGKPYIKW

-1579 SKVKSTADSSLSA
+1579 SKVRSTANSSLSA
-1592 AVAITCRC
+1592 TVAATCHCARPVVKPDYLISTGKPYIKWTAVAGASQYEVYRSGSKDGTYTLLGTTTATNYTDNKANAGYTYYYKVKAVSKVSSGANSYYSVVIGATCRC

-1621 TGANKYY
+1621 AGANKYY

-1652 KSAVAGTT
+1652 KSAEAGTT

>member
-15 LILVLTLVLS
+15 LILMLTLVLS
-25 VGSVSAEEP
+25 VGSVSAAGP
-34 TIVDSGNCGKDGSNV
+34 TIVDSRNCGKDGSNV
-49 TWTLDSAGLLTISG
+49 TWTLDSAGLLAISG
-63 TGAMA
+63 TG
-68 DYESK
+68 E
-73 TDSASGEE
+73 
-81 ITTAPWGNQAKMVK
+81 
-95 TVVIE
+95 
-100 DGVTGIGNYAFYCC
+100 
-114 TDLTGVNMG
+114 
-123 STVTSIGTD
+123 
-132 AFAACIGLTSVTI
+132 
-145 PDSVT
+145 
-150 DIEGEA
+150 
-156 FAQCMGLTSVVIPDS
+156 
-171 VKSIGIGAFH
+171 
-181 YCTSLTSVIVGN
+181 
-193 GVTEIGQLAFWKC
+193 
-206 TALTDVTLGSSVTA
+206 
-220 IGEQAFSSC
+220 
-229 EKLTGIVIP
+229 
-238 DSVTSIGEYAFADC
+238 
-252 ESLAKVTIGTGVT
+252 
-265 DFGWETFSGCTK
+265 
-277 LAEINYNAKAA
+277 
-288 ADLKARY
+288 
-295 DTGLTAHYPDVFK
+295 
-308 DAGTSVGGVRVKIGD
+308 
-323 GVERIPAYIF
+323 
-333 KDCTGLTGS
+333 
-342 VTIPNSVTDIG
+342 
-353 WYAFADCTGL
+353 
-363 TGVTLGGNVTK
+363 
-374 IEERAFNNCTGLT
+374 
-387 SIVFPDSVTDIG
+387 
-399 NWAFAGCTGLTNV
+399 
-412 KVPGRV
+412 
-418 TSISEGVFANCTGL
+418 
-432 TDAVIPDGVTSVGER
+432 
-447 AFSGCVG
+447 
-454 LTGVEIPDDVTS
+454 
-466 IGDYAFSGCA
+466 
-476 GLTGIEIPEG
+476 
-486 VTKIGLGAFSFCEN
+486 
-500 LAEVRYNAKAA
+500 
-511 GDIQYDPMTDIA
+511 
-523 EQDHVFRR
+523 
-531 AGADRDGLTVTIG
+531 
-544 SGVECIPSRLFY
+544 
-556 GCTGLKEVHFIGTE
+556 
-570 EEWKAVSI
+570 
-578 GSDNDP
+578 
-584 LINAAITYVKE
+584 
-595 PISGSCGDN
+595 
-604 LTYKLDS
+604 
-611 AGLLTISGT
+611 
-620 GAMADYESKTDSAS
+620 MADYESKTDSAS

-649 VVIGDGVTGIGAA
+649 AVIGDGVTGIGAA
-662 AFYGCSGLTGVTMG
+662 AFYGCSGLTSVTMG
-676 SNVTSIGES
+676 SSVTDIWDG
-685 AFRGCTGLT
+685 AFSGCTGLT

-701 VTSIGEYAFSNC
+701 VTGIGEYAFSNC
-713 DSLTAIEI
+713 DSVTAIEI
-721 PEGVTTLG
+721 PAGVTTLG

-739 KEIRYNARA
+739 KEVRYNARA
-748 AADLTG
+748 AANLTG

-777 EKIPGNLFSNCESL
+777 EKIPSNLFCNCESL

-800 TSIGDNAFLGCKG
+800 TSIGDNAFLDCKG
-813 LVEINYNARAAECA
+813 LVEINYNARAAECT
-827 EDSFDSG
+827 EDSFGSG

-869 TIGHYAFN
+869 TIGHCAFN
-877 RCMGLT
+877 RCTGLT

-906 DVYYGGTERQ
+906 DVYYGGSERQ

-935 CEGKETLVPPTA
+935 CEGKETPVPPTA

-972 VYRSGSK
+972 VYRSTTK
-979 DGTYTFLGTTTAANY
+979 DGTYSFLGSTANLNY
-994 TDSKANAGYTYYYKV
+994 TDSKANAGTTYYYKV
-1009 KALAADGTDSSFSAA
+1009 KALAADGTD
-1024 VAITC
+1024 
-1029 RCARPVVKTD
+1029 
-1039 YWASTGKPYIKWTA
+1039 
-1053 VAGAS
+1053 
-1058 QYEVYRSGSKDGAYT
+1058 
-1073 LLGTTTATNY
+1073 
-1083 TDNKANAG
+1083 
-1091 YTYYYKVKAISK
+1091 
-1103 VKSAANSSLS
+1103 SSLS

-1136 KPYIKWTAVAGV
+1136 KPYIYWSAVDGAS
-1148 GQYEVYRS
+1148 QYEVYRS
-1156 GSKDGTYTLLGT
+1156 GSSNGTYEYVGT

-1188 VKAISKVK
+1188 VKAL
-1196 SVANSSLSA
+1196 AADGTDSSLSA

-1416 SAPAAYVECEFHDNA
+1416 SAPTAYVECEFHDNA
-1431 TAAKWIVEHTV
+1431 TTAKWIVEHTV

-1455 FGVTFKEKEQPESV
+1455 FGVTYKEKEQPESA

-1479 EDAFANRPIA
+1479 EGAFANRPIA
-1489 EEKNTANSSLSAAV
+1489 EEKNTANSSLSATV
-1503 AVTCRCARPVVKTDY
+1503 AATCHCARPVVKPDY
-1518 WASTGKPYIKW
+1518 LISTGKPYIKW
-1529 TAVAGASQYE
+1529 TAVSGASQYE

-1572 YYKVKAI
+1572 YYKVRAI
-1579 SKVKSTADSSLSA
+1579 SKVRSTANSSLSA
-1592 AVAITCRC
+1592 TVAATCHCARPVVKPDYLISTGKPYIKWSAVSGASKYYVYRSGSSNGTYKYVGTTTATNYTDNKANAGYTYYYKVKAVSKVSSGANSYYSVVIGATCHC

-1621 TGANKYY
+1621 AGASQYEV
-1628 IYRSTEANGTFEYLY
+1628 YRATSKNGSY
-1643 STKNLFYTN
+1643 TKMFTTSNLSYTN
-1652 KSAVAGTT
+1652 TSAKAGTT